1 MAATPPPPC
10 AVQCWPRRGVRW
22 TPTARAAILHPKG
35 ASPCPPSPP
44 LCRPP
49 LLCRPPPPPLAPMR
63 RICPPAHPPRASST
77 SSPPKLRFRQNRQ
90 PPPPSILKFRQNR
103 QPPPPSILKF
113 RQNRQ
118 PPLPP
123 NLKFRQNRQLLSL
136 AQQPL
141 HGSLHDPRD
150 KISNSGRI
158 GNHLCLP
165 SHAVGA
171 LPAAPAVAYR
181 VGALPA
187 APVALGVWFPPQ
199 YTDARTHVI
208 CWQASE
214 RLARWPGL
222 GAHQQHRPTIARQ
235 ARRLARVREIGRA
248 GRWLSLNKRGYREW
262 SRPDSKPSARSSSAT
277 SLSAASSAPPA
288 PSTIAANPSLIFGAV
303 SATKTPATSG
313 KKIRWC
319 PSSPPPKVWPR
330 WASPSP
336 IHKVSSTTTSAC
348 PPTGPNSPRLAKR
361 PSPCASS

>member
-103 QPPPPSILKF
+103 Q
-113 RQNRQ
+113 
-118 PPLPP
+118 
-123 NLKFRQNRQLLSL
+123 LLSL

-158 GNHLCLP
+158 GNRLCLP

-187 APVALGVWFPPQ
+187 APVAPGCGSLPN
-199 YTDARTHVI
+199 TRT
-208 CWQASE
+208 
-214 RLARWPGL
+214 PG
-222 GAHQQHRPTIARQ
+222 HM
-235 ARRLARVREIGRA
+235 
-248 GRWLSLNKRGYREW
+248 
-262 SRPDSKPSARSSSAT
+262 
-277 SLSAASSAPPA
+277 
-288 PSTIAANPSLIFGAV
+288 
-303 SATKTPATSG
+303 
-313 KKIRWC
+313 
-319 PSSPPPKVWPR
+319 
-330 WASPSP
+330 
-336 IHKVSSTTTSAC
+336 
-348 PPTGPNSPRLAKR
+348 
-361 PSPCASS
+361 